1 MEEAPLYGNS
11 IMALK
16 STQDQA
22 RTRLLLTLW
31 TLGTTSEEIKKGD
44 LTRKV
49 VRKGEKTGDY
59 QPFLE
64 ELVDKGAIAT
74 TAGRPVLITTNPE
87 QIKQLLLVGLQ
98 GSDFAFNANVGK
110 NTANALVNLIRGMG
124 QVPEKA
130 ASAPVAASN
139 GNGQAQITSYDE
151 FKDVALQVYDTLNRD
166 FNMDNLVPIYRIRRE
181 IGDRVSR
188 ENFSKWLFEMQ
199 SNDSVELLE
208 ESVEDSAPEKL
219 QDSVT
224 TKLGKLRC
232 YVKRLA

>member
-1 MEEAPLYGNS
+1 
-11 IMALK
+11 MAFK
-16 STQDQA
+16 CTENQA

-31 TLGTTSEEIKKGD
+31 TLSTTSEEIKKGE
-44 LTRKV
+44 LTKKV
-49 VRKGEKTGDY
+49 VRKGEKAGDY

-64 ELVDKGAIAT
+64 ELRDKGAIAT
-74 TAGRPVLITTNPE
+74 TTGKSVLITTYPE

-98 GSDFAFNANVGK
+98 SNDFSFNANIGK
-110 NTANALVNLIRGMG
+110 NTANALVHLIRGIG
-124 QVPEKA
+124 QVSEKA
-130 ASAPVAASN
+130 ASVPVAASN

-151 FKDVALQVYDTLNRD
+151 FKDVALQVYDSLNRD

-199 SNDSVELLE
+199 TNDILELSE
-208 ESVEDSAPEKL
+208 ENVEDSALDKI

-232 YVKRLA
+232 YAKRLA